1 VSFGGHKLGQP
12 SNNEVRGALERVV
25 TSPVFRSSPQLAA
38 FLKFIVES
46 ALAGR
51 PEDIKGYTI
60 AIKALGRSEDFNPKT
75 DAIVRVE
82 AGRLRRALATYYGDA
97 GAHDPIGIE
106 IPARGY
112 VPTFHRREVA
122 KLPRQPLDLP
132 ASARALASK
141 IAVAGRP
148 YVGAIALLL
157 LGATAFWAVET
168 WYLGNRPVSNGSFVT
183 ASVLEPDSLARW
195 RGRPVG
201 PVIQMSP
208 TIATGL
214 PTPPT
219 ISASSL
225 YDRLRDTF
233 ARFDDVTVVTDAPEA
248 VASQQTQPANPPDY
262 RFASEIEYSPDATI
276 TITFRVVDASDGTIA
291 WSRSYDHLQ
300 IGNDPRAT
308 KYPIVREVAAT
319 LFQPFGVIKARDRGK
334 LANARIAD
342 PRYRCVLQALDYWR
356 TFDFTMHADA
366 RGCLERAVAADP
378 TFAGGYALLARVYL
392 REYQFGAG
400 EQPGDPALLDTA
412 LDLVKRAI
420 ELKPHSARNY
430 AMLLDVQMTR
440 GATDE
445 ALAAG
450 ETALRLNPDDPTVAV
465 TYASQLISLGDVDK
479 GLALLDKLPSD
490 AAAPRQT
497 RLEFALFLAAYLKND
512 MANAAVHAERMSS
525 KTFSLGHMARA
536 LVAHKRGEKATAR
549 QAYDRLVELAPA
561 WRANARAELKKLFAS
576 PAVAERLAE
585 DLNEAA
591 GTAVN

>member
-1 VSFGGHKLGQP
+1 
-12 SNNEVRGALERVV
+12 
-25 TSPVFRSSPQLAA
+25 
-38 FLKFIVES
+38 
-46 ALAGR
+46 
-51 PEDIKGYTI
+51 
-60 AIKALGRSEDFNPKT
+60 
-75 DAIVRVE
+75 
-82 AGRLRRALATYYGDA
+82 
-97 GAHDPIGIE
+97 
-106 IPARGY
+106 
-112 VPTFHRREVA
+112 
-122 KLPRQPLDLP
+122 
-132 ASARALASK
+132 
-141 IAVAGRP
+141 
-148 YVGAIALLL
+148 
-157 LGATAFWAVET
+157 
-168 WYLGNRPVSNGSFVT
+168 
-183 ASVLEPDSLARW
+183 
-195 RGRPVG
+195 
-201 PVIQMSP
+201 
-208 TIATGL
+208 
-214 PTPPT
+214 
-219 ISASSL
+219 
-225 YDRLRDTF
+225 
-233 ARFDDVTVVTDAPEA
+233 
-248 VASQQTQPANPPDY
+248 
-262 RFASEIEYSPDATI
+262 
-276 TITFRVVDASDGTIA
+276 
-291 WSRSYDHLQ
+291 
-300 IGNDPRAT
+300 
-308 KYPIVREVAAT
+308 
-319 LFQPFGVIKARDRGK
+319 VIKARDRGK

-392 REYQFGAG
+392 REYQFSAG

-490 AAAPRQT
+490 AAAPQQT

-512 MANAAVHAERMSS
+512 MANAALHADRMSS

-561 WRANARAELKKLFAS
+561 WRANARVELKKLFAS
-576 PAVAERLAE
+576 PAIAERLAE